1 MVSVVEALE
10 TPETTVP
17 FESLRE
23 RHPTHKKK
31 GVLQYAP
38 TCYIGTDETSA
49 PALTEVS
56 GFLCYSL
63 VVMLGG

>member
-1 MVSVVEALE
+1 VVSVVEVLE

-31 GVLQYAP
+31 GVLHTP
-38 TCYIGTDETSA
+38 LHVRNSRTT
-49 PALTEVS
+49 
-56 GFLCYSL
+56 
-63 VVMLGG
+63 